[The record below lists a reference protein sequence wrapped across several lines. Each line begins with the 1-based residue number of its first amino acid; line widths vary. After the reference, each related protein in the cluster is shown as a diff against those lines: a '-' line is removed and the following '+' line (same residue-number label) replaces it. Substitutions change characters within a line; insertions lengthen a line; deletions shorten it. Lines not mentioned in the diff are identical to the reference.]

1 MKRKNLSSLSANGG
15 GDGLTDEE
23 LKVLVLRLKEG
34 DTSVCAAIYRETIGF
49 GWDAASMLLQQREDI
64 QDVLQISYAKA
75 FQHIDQLKSPAF
87 FRAWLR
93 RIILNESKNYL
104 KKQNVIDNTELL
116 RLADLPM
123 KDPQD
128 PQANDFMN
136 RAELR
141 DLIETALAS
150 LSEDKRRCLEL
161 FYYDHLKI
169 SEIADLLAIPEGT
182 VKTRLRAAK
191 QELRKA
197 MESSDDLGSM
207 FSFSLLPLFFAEQA
221 QTANVPPQILES
233 IGAHIAET
241 SGSAAAGA
249 TAAGSTAT
257 ASAGTAASAAAAASS
272 ATASA
277 AAGSVAAITGTVA
290 FKAAAV
296 AVAASVALG
305 GGAAVKHL
313 TGRNRSAIP
322 KAVEA
327 MAETAPSEESL
338 ASFLEDRSASS
349 ANVESATAAFS
360 QITKAPGTSAKS
372 QSAIV
377 SSVRQP
383 TSAAVQTQIPAA
395 TSAEKSTAVK
405 ETTARETTAKT
416 KKTTTQKATST
427 QKATT
432 TAKQTTAAE
441 ETTARN
447 TDADYR
453 LSGGTL
459 TGYDG
464 ADSSVSIPASVQ
476 CSAVTAIGAS
486 AFSGNTTMRSVS
498 IPSGVTQI
506 GQEAF
511 SDCTN
516 LSSVSMPSS
525 LDRIGIG
532 AFYGCNSLKS
542 VAIPAGTS
550 AIADEAFADCT
561 SLKTVTIPA
570 SVTSIADDAFDG
582 CNDLTIQ
589 CKSGSAAEAYAI
601 ENDIPY
607 HLI

>member
-1 MKRKNLSSLSANGG
+1 MTN
-15 GDGLTDEE
+15 EE
-23 LKVLVLRLKEG
+23 LGLLISRLQNG
-34 DTSVCAAIYRETIGF
+34 DASVCAAIYQETVGLAWNTARI
-49 GWDAASMLLQQREDI
+49 LLRQREDI
-64 QDVLQISYAKA
+64 QDVLQISFSKA
-75 FQHIDQLKSPAF
+75 FQRIDQLESPAS
-87 FRAWLR
+87 FRTWLR
-93 RIILNESKNYL
+93 RIVLNESKNYL
-104 KKQNVIDNTELL
+104 KRRQSFEDTETLH
-116 RLADLPM
+116 LADLV
-123 KDPQD
+123 KNDPQD

-182 VKTRLRAAK
+182 VKTRLHAAK
-191 QELRKA
+191 QELRKT

-207 FSFSLLPLFFAEQA
+207 FSFSLLPLFFAERA
-221 QTANVPPQILES
+221 QTANVPTQILES

-257 ASAGTAASAAAAASS
+257 ASAGTAASAAATASS

-313 TGRNRSAIP
+313 TGRNRGVIP

-327 MAETAPSEESL
+327 MAETAPSEELL

-349 ANVESATAAFS
+349 TNVESATAAFS
-360 QITKAPGTSAKS
+360 QTTKAPGTSAKS

-377 SSVRQP
+377 SSARQP

-395 TSAEKSTAVK
+395 TSAEKNTAPK
-405 ETTARETTAKT
+405 KTTARETTAKT

-476 CSAVTAIGAS
+476 GSAVTAIGAS

-511 SDCTN
+511 SDCTS